1 MRHEPVQSCPR
12 FMDGL
17 QTLEVS
23 SAIINNHETL
33 KILFVGG
40 LQTISL
46 QDMQDL
52 FSVQH
57 AEPGSNKRR
66 LENQTIYFWNDWL
79 MEVDGVDTVPPLGF
93 SHRPVIEF
101 LHVEHGNR
109 RIFPEANTCEV
120 ILRLPVHPTYNI
132 FVEYM
137 ESGILQSPTFGF
149 I

>member
-1 MRHEPVQSCPR
+1 TKTAKKQ

-40 LQTISL
+40 LQPISL

-79 MEVDGVDTVPPLGF
+79 MEVDGMSSIIYCVKHKV
-93 SHRPVIEF
+93 
-101 LHVEHGNR
+101 LHQAR
-109 RIFPEANTCEV
+109 
-120 ILRLPVHPTYNI
+120 
-132 FVEYM
+132 
-137 ESGILQSPTFGF
+137 Q
-149 I
+149 